1 MKALLE
7 KIQNLGNRGL
17 WILLSAGFVV
27 GLVLAFLIAEVA
39 GRLQE
44 EQQPYFQVVEL
55 DDSISDP
62 SVWGENF
69 PLHYEMYKRTTDM
82 ERTRYGG
89 SEALPHVPDE
99 ADPRSVVTQSK
110 IDEDPRLKKMWAGYA
125 FSIDFREERGHAYML
140 TDQLYTLR
148 QKVGQPGTCLNC
160 HASTYNIYKDLGDG
174 DIMKGFHKMN
184 SMPYKEVAE
193 KAEHPVACIDCHNP
207 KDMDLRVT
215 RPAFMIGIKKVKAKE
230 GISNYDVNED
240 ATRREMRTYVCAQC
254 HVEYYFEGKE
264 KTLTYPWDNGMKADE
279 ILAYY
284 DKINFKDWTH
294 KDTGAPAL
302 KAQHPEFEMYSQG
315 IHARSGVTCADC
327 HMPYVSEGAYKVS
340 DHHVRSPYLN
350 TDASC
355 GTCHNISPDELRKR
369 IDTIQDT
376 HWQLRNVAMDALMD
390 LISDIEKAQKSG
402 VAESKLKAARDYQ
415 RKSQFLL
422 GFVEAENSTG
432 FHAPQESARILG
444 NAIDM
449 ARKGQAALR

>member
-1 MKALLE
+1 MK
-7 KIQNLGNRGL
+7 IVN
-17 WILLSAGFVV
+17 
-27 GLVLAFLIAEVA
+27 
-39 GRLQE
+39 
-44 EQQPYFQVVEL
+44 
-55 DDSISDP
+55 
-62 SVWGENF
+62 
-69 PLHYEMYKRTTDM
+69 
-82 ERTRYGG
+82 
-89 SEALPHVPDE
+89 
-99 ADPRSVVTQSK
+99 
-110 IDEDPRLKKMWAGYA
+110 
-125 FSIDFREERGHAYML
+125 
-140 TDQLYTLR
+140 
-148 QKVGQPGTCLNC
+148 
-160 HASTYNIYKDLGDG
+160 
-174 DIMKGFHKMN
+174 KGFHKMN